1 MSMTD
6 NSYLYPYFL
15 KNSPDASKNNPNQ
28 HIETGKK
35 PEPKKKEGGSQ
46 NERAAKQ

>member
-1 MSMTD
+1 MTD

-15 KNSPDASKNNPNQ
+15 KNSPEASKNPNQ
-28 HIETGKK
+28 HIETSKK

-46 NERAAKQ
+46 NECAGKQ